1 MLAPVIHNLDN
12 NGPIRRQRGISK
24 VMSTAAEPQITP
36 LSTIREVKPGSFIFE
51 RPLALPP
58 AFCDEVIHRFE
69 AHPEQQHEGRIG
81 QIQTKDRSVKVSTDL
96 VVSNKEEWKDVDQ
109 MFFRSLAAALR
120 EFRETFPYFK
130 GPFKDMGYQVQRYR
144 PGDYYHW
151 HIDGGS
157 HEFSQ
162 RQLVALWY
170 LNDMP
175 GPGGE
180 TQFLYQDV
188 SIPPRRGTLV
198 LFPPFWTHEHR
209 AAEVKRGVK
218 YIATTWVVFA

>member
-1 MLAPVIHNLDN
+1 
-12 NGPIRRQRGISK
+12 
-24 VMSTAAEPQITP
+24 MSVAVAEREIVP
-36 LSTIREVKPGSFIFE
+36 LSTIREIKPGSFIFA
-51 RPLALPP
+51 RPNALPP
-58 AFCDEVIHRFE
+58 VFCDEVVERFE
-69 AHPEQQHEGRIG
+69 AHPEHQHEGRIG
-81 QIQTKDRSVKVSTDL
+81 QIRTKDRSIKVTTDL
-96 VVSNKEEWKDVDQ
+96 VVSDKEEWKDVDQ

-144 PGDYYHW
+144 PGEFYHW

-170 LNDMP
+170 LNDVP

-180 TQFLYQDV
+180 TEFLYQDV
-188 SIPPRRGTLV
+188 RVSPERGTLV

-209 AAEVKRGVK
+209 AARLEAGVK

>member
-1 MLAPVIHNLDN
+1 MN
-12 NGPIRRQRGISK
+12 
-24 VMSTAAEPQITP
+24 TAVVDRAITP
-36 LSTIREVKPGSFIFE
+36 LSSIHEVKPGSFIYA
-51 RPLALPP
+51 RANALPP
-58 AFCDEVIHRFE
+58 AFCDEVVNRFE
-69 AHPEQQHEGRIG
+69 VHPEHQHQGRIG
-81 QIQTKDRSVKVSTDL
+81 QLQSEDGSVKKTTDL
-96 VVSNKEEWKDVDQ
+96 VVSNKEEWKDVDE

-130 GPFKDMGYQVQRYR
+130 GPFKDMGYQVQRYQQ
-144 PGDYYHW
+144 GEYYHW

-157 HEFSQ
+157 HDFSQ

-170 LNDMP
+170 LNDVP

-180 TQFLYQDV
+180 TEFLYQGISV
-188 SIPPRRGTLV
+188 TPERGKLV

-209 AAEVKRGVK
+209 AVKIEKGVK